1 MTDKQKSVVDL
12 VADVLDELCGADF
25 RGVKAICQRA
35 SYLEAELDKHRW
47 RKVEDDGLP
56 KDSRS
61 LKNLHL
67 VVASWNDEIHD
78 DEPFMITAAF
88 IDNKFI
94 FQGCGIATITHWK
107 PITPPEQE
115 E

>member
-47 RKVEDDGLP
+47 RKVKDEMPEKNVIVLMFAPDYMESAITYWLCSIED
-56 KDSRS
+56 K
-61 LKNLHL
+61 HL
-67 VVASWNDEIHD
+67 WEHA
-78 DEPFMITAAF
+78 
-88 IDNKFI
+88 
-94 FQGCGIATITHWK
+94 THWK

-115 E
+115 KG